1 MDEIIE
7 FVTVAR
13 SFDTSGM
20 LILSARLEAEG
31 IPSFVT
37 DANINQT
44 YSLLSIA
51 AGGVR
56 LQVPSEFAV
65 AATKIIAD
73 VNSGLLALDDDDVG
87 CSE

>member
-1 MDEIIE
+1 MDESME

-13 SFDTSGM
+13 SLDSSEM
-20 LILSARLEAEG
+20 LILSALLEAEG
-31 IPSFVT
+31 IPSFVA
-37 DANINQT
+37 DVNINQT

-56 LQVPSEFAV
+56 LQVPSEFSV
-65 AATKIIAD
+65 AARQIIAD

-87 CSE
+87 CSA

>member
-1 MDEIIE
+1 MDKTIE

-13 SFDTSGM
+13 SLDTSEM
-20 LILSARLEAEG
+20 FILSARLEAEG
-31 IPSFVT
+31 IPSFVA

-51 AGGVR
+51 SGGVR

-65 AATKIIAD
+65 TARKIIAD
-73 VNSGLLALDDDDVG
+73 VNSGLLALDDDEGSSD
-87 CSE
+87 